1 MKITILP
8 SDQAVYKDGVS
19 YLGLTLNSVPTN
31 VHALQWDNNAGHI
44 EYKNHVKP
52 NETISA
58 LPQWAND
65 AVVVWQQAYD
75 AEEAAKL
82 AAEEEAKLT
91 ADQPTTTG
99 TQTI

>member
-1 MKITILP
+1 MKITIIP

-19 YLGLTLNSVPTN
+19 YFDLTLNSIPID

-52 NETISA
+52 NEFISS

-65 AVVVWQQAYD
+65 AVVIWQQAYD
-75 AEEAAKL
+75 ADQAAIEA
-82 AAEEEAKLT
+82 

-99 TQTI
+99 TQTV

>member
-19 YLGLTLNSVPTN
+19 YLGLTLNSIPTD

-75 AEEAAKL
+75 ADQAAIEA
-82 AAEEEAKLT
+82 